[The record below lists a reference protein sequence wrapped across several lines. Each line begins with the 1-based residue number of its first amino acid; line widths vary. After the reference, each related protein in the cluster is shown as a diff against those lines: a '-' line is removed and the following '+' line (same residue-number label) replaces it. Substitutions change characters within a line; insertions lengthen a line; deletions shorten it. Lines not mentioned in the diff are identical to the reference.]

1 MSAPAAGSD
10 DPHGAGGRLTLLPRT
25 YRGRGSIRRNRSRAP
40 ADRAGAAV
48 AACGDRF
55 PGHRVSSARPPCPR
69 TRAPPSGGRRAAL
82 RPGGPRPR
90 RLAHGRDR
98 RHRAATL
105 ATVRRANPRLQ
116 GDGGRVSA
124 APLGR
129 AWPWIGFFHGATSE
143 NLSGRFYHWLGRRL
157 LGSAERVVVMS
168 HAQARAFRHCDG
180 HVRII
185 YNAALD
191 LPPVRDVSERNRLG
205 ALASTLRRPIVGG
218 VGRLS
223 PEKGV
228 DLFVDACAMLARK
241 GLRFSALIAGDGP
254 QRAQLAAR
262 CGRLGLKS
270 CVRFIGHVYDVE
282 AVYRNLDLLVLPS
295 RSEGLPNAVLEA
307 IRADVPVVA
316 TAVGAVPEVVGT
328 SPAARLV
335 TPGSAAALAEA
346 MEGAVTH
353 GDSPDAAAAR
363 REVVGRLSLERR
375 VEAHLELYREILDE
389 RAGVMPACAASPAA

>member
-1 MSAPAAGSD
+1 MTLTERADDSLSCPERIAAVVPSDAIGPGRQLIALARPLRRAGIDSLVIVFHRRGRPAPALVRHLQEAGVQHCVLED
-10 DPHGAGGRLTLLPRT
+10 
-25 YRGRGSIRRNRSRAP
+25 RGP
-40 ADRAGAAV
+40 ADWRMAVTVDTVLQHWRPSVVQTHGYKATAV
-48 AACGDRF
+48 AYLL
-55 PGHRVSSARPPCPR
+55 
-69 TRAPPSGGRRAAL
+69 RR
-82 RPGGPRPR
+82 
-90 RLAHGRDR
+90 
-98 RHRAATL
+98 
-105 ATVRRANPRLQ
+105 
-116 GDGGRVSA
+116 
-124 APLGR
+124 LGR

-205 ALASTLRRPIVGG
+205 ALASTLRRPIVGV